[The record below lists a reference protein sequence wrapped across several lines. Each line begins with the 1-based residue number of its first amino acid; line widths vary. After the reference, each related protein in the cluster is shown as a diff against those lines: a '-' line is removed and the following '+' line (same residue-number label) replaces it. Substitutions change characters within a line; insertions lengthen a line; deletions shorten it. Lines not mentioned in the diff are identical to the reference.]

1 MTNSPS
7 LNFCPD
13 IQLASMS
20 IGTTANVNQSSFSLN
35 TCSIEIR
42 NKTVT
47 TVSKVLNIASQQFD
61 NIYIKPK

>member
-1 MTNSPS
+1 
-7 LNFCPD
+7 
-13 IQLASMS
+13 MS